1 MQEILKVDK
10 IVGKYQAANGEITA
24 IDDLSFTV
32 QQGELILMG
41 TSLLAFGFCLFSAWF
56 CAFCFFS
63 FFAILR
69 TSFPPPYCGTGFC
82 LREISSRRC

>member
-32 QQGELILMG
+32 QQGE
-41 TSLLAFGFCLFSAWF
+41 F
-56 CAFCFFS
+56 
-63 FFAILR
+63 
-69 TSFPPPYCGTGFC
+69 
-82 LREISSRRC
+82 ISVVSR